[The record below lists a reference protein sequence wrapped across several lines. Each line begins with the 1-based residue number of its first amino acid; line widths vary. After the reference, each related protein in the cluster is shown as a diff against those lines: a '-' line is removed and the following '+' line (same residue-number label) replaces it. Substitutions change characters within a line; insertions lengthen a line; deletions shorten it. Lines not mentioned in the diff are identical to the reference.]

1 MAFYE
6 DMLKISHAVYSAL
19 KPDKMNYELLGN
31 WGSHLHWHVIPRYR
45 DDPWWGNPI
54 WIDVHPTEKR
64 LRTVK
69 NLDEGSYRRLKKS
82 IIENLI

>member
-6 DMLKISHAVYSAL
+6 DMLQISHAVYSAL

-31 WGSHLHWHVIPRYR
+31 WGNHLHWHVIPRYR

-54 WIDVHPTEKR
+54 WIDAHPTEKR

-69 NLDEGSYRRLKKS
+69 NLDKDDYRRLKKA
-82 IIENLI
+82 IIKKLS